1 MVVGVDGW
9 VVASCCSAFGV
20 VVCRRGRLQRVAQ
33 DSSSCSSSSSSE
45 YMEKV
50 FGFDAD
56 DEEDSG

>member
-9 VVASCCSAFGV
+9 VVASCCSAFGRRV
-20 VVCRRGRLQRVAQ
+20 VVCRLQRVAQ
-33 DSSSCSSSSSSE
+33 YSSSCSSSSSSE